1 MTARVWR
8 RGCINILPRPP
19 PHLKSKAKQR
29 GELSLGCDRAPCFAL
44 LIATISGKQ
53 LKQPQ

>member
-1 MTARVWR
+1 MIVAYAARGFV
-8 RGCINILPRPP
+8 NTLPRPP

-44 LIATISGKQ
+44 LIATIPANH